1 MGVKV
6 GVRQV
11 EVEVEVEMV
20 DTVEGEPVERV
31 EMVEKVE
38 EV

>member
-6 GVRQV
+6 GVRQ
-11 EVEVEVEMV
+11 VEVEVEMV